1 MSPWSTVF
9 RQTAVLFLLLG
20 VGLAAVLFTLKH
32 QVQALEKELVQLN
45 DTIAK
50 EENAVRVLRAE
61 FDVLTD
67 ADRLKRLSAR
77 HLDLAPLEPEQMA
90 SFSRL
95 RQLLEGQGEYAQGAP
110 FRATIGSAWSGGG
123 GQ

>member
-20 VGLAAVLFTLKH
+20 VALAAVLFTLKH

-45 DTIAK
+45 GTIAK

-67 ADRLKRLSAR
+67 ADRLKRLSDR
-77 HLDLAPLEPEQMA
+77 HLDLAPLEPAQMA

-95 RQLLEGQGEYAQGAP
+95 RQLLEAQGEYAAGMP
-110 FRATIGSAWSGGG
+110 FRTAIGSAWSGGG

>member
-1 MSPWSTVF
+1 MSAWSTVF

-45 DTIAK
+45 DTIAE

-95 RQLLEGQGEYAQGAP
+95 RQLLEGQGEYAGGASL
-110 FRATIGSAWSGGG
+110 RAAIGSSWSGGG